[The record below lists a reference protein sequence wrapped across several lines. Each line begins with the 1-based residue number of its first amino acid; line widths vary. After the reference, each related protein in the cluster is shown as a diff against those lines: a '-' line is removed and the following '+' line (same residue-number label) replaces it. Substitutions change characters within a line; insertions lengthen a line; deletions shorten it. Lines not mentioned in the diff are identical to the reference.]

1 LIYIKHNS
9 TYYYRMFSFLRN
21 TLLAFAMFHTTNA
34 NIKDCSSANSL
45 FDFTDLA
52 LKPDPPVPGQQV
64 AMTVR
69 FTNPGGTLDDGTV
82 TTSITLNFIPFTPS
96 VEPLCTN
103 TKCPI
108 LNGLNDRS
116 TIGTTP
122 TSIQGKVVTKIV
134 WTAINGSELL
144 CIETTFSL
152 GTKSTFLRTNK
163 IKVNNTEHDL
173 LLPMFRSNRTNS
185 VKSRKLTYFKLD
197 KYSNKNASN
206 STALIPYKR
215 TYMLKKDS
223 SIKYYNSSKNMCFPK
238 EAPIKLVNYSTSYP
252 MKVNMSSRI
261 LLRRK

>member
-1 LIYIKHNS
+1 
-9 TYYYRMFSFLRN
+9 MFALLRN
-21 TLLAFAMFHTTNA
+21 TLLAFAMFHATDA

-69 FTNPGGTLDDGTV
+69 FTNPGGTVDNGTV
-82 TTSITLNFIPFTPS
+82 TTSVTLNFVPFTPS

-108 LNGLNDRS
+108 VNGLNDRS

-134 WTAINGSELL
+134 WTAVNGSELF
-144 CIETTFSL
+144 CIETTFTL
-152 GTKSTFLRTNK
+152 GAKQTFLRANK
-163 IKVNNTEHDL
+163 TKVNTTEHDML
-173 LLPMFRSNRTNS
+173 LSMFQNNRINTT
-185 VKSRKLTYFKLD
+185 KPRKLTYFKLD
-197 KYSNKNASN
+197 KTSNKNASN

-215 TYMLKKDS
+215 THMLKKS
-223 SIKYYNSSKNMCFPK
+223 SDTTYYNSSKHMCFPK
-238 EAPIKLVNYSTSYP
+238 EAPPKLVNYSTSYP
-252 MKVNMSSRI
+252 MKVNMSSI
-261 LLRRK
+261 VLLRRK